1 MCKYVQDTYLY
12 TYRIRSC
19 TYVILTCQYRILTFQ
34 YLILTFQY
42 HIRTVSVGQ
51 YLHVS
56 AHILRNA
63 SLLLLPTSICSPALT
78 CAPAR
83 GRCTFAW
90 AQVRR
95 AVAAASPSRGQRGR
109 RRIIN
114 KFIQIRFA
122 RLDSGSRRQLEQQ
135 QLCCALKCL
144 GAVGCQWSTSR
155 RQRNN
160 IDEQNNNSSRSIRR
174 PLLRKRSWISRST
187 YVPKS
192 KHRKSTQTSKTMLK

>member
-12 TYRIRSC
+12 TYRINSC
-19 TYVILTCQYRILTFQ
+19 TYMILTCQYRILTC
-34 YLILTFQY
+34 QY
-42 HIRTVSVGQ
+42 HIRTVSIGP

-56 AHILRNA
+56 ERILGPYLHVSERI
-63 SLLLLPTSICSPALT
+63 LPPYSPVLA
-78 CAPAR
+78 CRPVR

-95 AVAAASPSRGQRGR
+95 AVAAASSSRGQRGR

-192 KHRKSTQTSKTMLK
+192 KHRKSTQTSTTMLK